1 MDEQFFDAIADAIA
15 EFLRDRMEALTDAT
29 NGTTEG

>member
-15 EFLRDRMEALTDAT
+15 EFLRDRADQQAANETAGA
-29 NGTTEG
+29 